1 MTYYMGIDI
10 GSSTS
15 KGVITCDG
23 KLEAYHLLLSG
34 INYKTVARKLAEEL
48 LEKAGLSRE
57 NIACTVATGQG
68 SANVEFSDRQ
78 VVDIRCCARGIISIF
93 PSARTVIDVQGQY
106 TQVLQL
112 SEQGTIVDF
121 TISEKCASGS
131 GRFLD
136 IIANVLQI
144 KLEDI
149 GPLSMKSQNP
159 VKFTTGCAVFGES
172 EAVSRVS
179 EGVPREDILAGVHQ
193 ALAEKISALVNK
205 VGLKEK
211 CAISGGGALNTGLI
225 KRVEDKLGV
234 ELLVPPEPQCVTALG
249 AAVMAE
255 EACEVEG
262 RA

>member
-1 MTYYMGIDI
+1 MAYFMGIDI

-23 KLEAYHLLLSG
+23 RLEAYHLLLSG
-34 INYKTVARKLAEEL
+34 VNYRTAARKLVEEL
-48 LEKAGLSRE
+48 LAKAGLCRE
-57 NIACTVATGQG
+57 DIACTVATGQG

-78 VVDIRCCARGIISIF
+78 VADIRCCARGIISIF
-93 PSARTVIDVQGQY
+93 PSVRTVIDVQGQS
-106 TQVLQL
+106 TQVLRL
-112 SEQGTIVDF
+112 SDQGLVTNF
-121 TISEKCASGS
+121 AISEKCASGS

-149 GPLSMKSQNP
+149 GPLSLKSENP
-159 VKFTTGCAVFGES
+159 VTFTTGCAVFGES

-179 EGVPREDILAGVHQ
+179 EGISREDILAGVHQ
-193 ALAEKISALVNK
+193 ALAEKIFALVNR
-205 VGLKEK
+205 VGLEER
-211 CAISGGGALNTGLI
+211 CAIGGGGALNVGLI

-234 ELLVPPEPQCVTALG
+234 ELLIPPEPQLLTALG
-249 AAVMAE
+249 ATVMAE
-255 EACEVEG
+255 EACEVED